1 MHLLPL
7 RERASGPQRGA
18 AQRAAHKSRLRTARQ
33 APVNWTRSTRRR
45 QSGSPR
51 NTSTGSVGRKTNNHV
66 RRVTTGHPP
75 QEAAAAGHLHQRPA
89 GRDVPLL
96 VPCHPTGRAA
106 RQAKQ
111 QAELREQ
118 QARAR
123 RQARP
128 RSAPAT
134 RRPSVEERAL
144 DTAIAASEPR
154 TTIARPKSAPARRR
168 PPMVPRPTIAELMA
182 RQREALSIPRCARLR
197 PPPGSFYRDFVRE
210 APPVGSY
217 EVTYPVKKTTA
228 KGDQSM
234 RYPTGARAPRPS
246 IRKKASDYGYSRTH
260 TNPVDQARALAA
272 EGPGAGAYSLPP
284 TYGVRKSFNRRAGPG
299 GIGAFDLRAR
309 F

>member
-1 MHLLPL
+1 MYGVSRPGIRLKKPPRPVISINDPPGATSLFTYHAIPLDAPRIPHDHLRQKRRHAELRKKAAD
-7 RERASGPQRGA
+7 RERE
-18 AQRAAHKSRLRTARQ
+18 
-33 APVNWTRSTRRR
+33 RR
-45 QSGSPR
+45 
-51 NTSTGSVGRKTNNHV
+51 
-66 RRVTTGHPP
+66 
-75 QEAAAAGHLHQRPA
+75 
-89 GRDVPLL
+89 
-96 VPCHPTGRAA
+96 RAA

-144 DTAIAASEPR
+144 DTAIASAEPR
-154 TTIARPKSAPARRR
+154 TTVARPKSAPARRR